1 VLTDP
6 QAVTISGT
14 ASSLPRIEERAETHV
29 YANRDNAVQLFVTQK
44 VDKNRTQRS
53 SASLVQTVVVTD
65 PVTGLKSLVPYSFTM
80 SGTLPVGVTV
90 ANVEALYTA
99 LNTALSA
106 STNALLK
113 KILGGE
119 K

>member
-1 VLTDP
+1 MLTDP
-6 QAVTISGT
+6 QSVTISGT

-29 YANRDNAVQLFVTQK
+29 YANRDNAVELYVTQK
-44 VDKNRTQRS
+44 VDKKGTQRS
-53 SASLVQTVVVTD
+53 SASLVKSVIVTD
-65 PVTGLKSLVPYSFTM
+65 PVTGLKSKVPYSLTVN
-80 SGTLPVGVTV
+80 GTIPLGITV
-90 ANVEALYTA
+90 ADVEALYVA
-99 LNTALSA
+99 LNAALTA